1 MKTIVAVVLLWAANS
16 VSAHHSYAMF
26 DGSRTLS
33 VSGTVAKLEWMN
45 PHVFVWL
52 YVPNPKAKEGYDL
65 YVFENGSP
73 NVLAR
78 LGWTRTSLTP
88 GDKIVVEYWPLK
100 DGRNGGHFTKT
111 VYSDGRVL
119 YGAGGPN
126 ALTVGEPHL
135 DPAPATGSDHL
146 KQ

>member
-1 MKTIVAVVLLWAANS
+1 MKTVVAAVLLLLASS
-16 VSAHHSYAMF
+16 VPAHHSYAMF
-26 DGSRTLS
+26 DGSQTLS

-88 GDKIVVEYWPLK
+88 GEKIVVEYWPLK

-111 VYSDGRVL
+111 VYADGRVL

-126 ALTVGEPHL
+126 AATVGEPHL
-135 DPAPATGSDHL
+135 APEPTGADRS
-146 KQ
+146 KP